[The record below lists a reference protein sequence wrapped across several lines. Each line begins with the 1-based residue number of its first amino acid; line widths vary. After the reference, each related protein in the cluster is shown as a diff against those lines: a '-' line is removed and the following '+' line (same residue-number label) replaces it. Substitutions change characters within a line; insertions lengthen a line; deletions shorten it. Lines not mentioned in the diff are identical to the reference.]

1 MTDCLLVFDLPLLMC
16 KTVDTHVFKYD
27 RLEMY
32 VIKRVVGSI
41 ISCNRSK
48 PHEMAVTIL
57 ICGHY
62 FFLEKKTFYIITKEN
77 CEYVYTHL
85 VDIIFSYLVP
95 NRFFFSFW
103 CWLNCVPQKGKLKF

>member
-1 MTDCLLVFDLPLLMC
+1 MRWLTYL
-16 KTVDTHVFKYD
+16 
-27 RLEMY
+27 
-32 VIKRVVGSI
+32 
-41 ISCNRSK
+41 
-48 PHEMAVTIL
+48 IL

-95 NRFFFSFW
+95 NRFFF
-103 CWLNCVPQKGKLKF
+103 